1 MDRIVARKE
10 KAVPSTP
17 EERIAAR
24 APAWAWRRPPI
35 LTDPIDMEFA
45 IELGDPQLQKQLMA
59 TRLETLA
66 KVYQSMAEGAT
77 KAAQVV
83 AKKSGGQR

>member
-45 IELGDPQLQKQLMA
+45 IELGDPQL
-59 TRLETLA
+59 
-66 KVYQSMAEGAT
+66 
-77 KAAQVV
+77 
-83 AKKSGGQR
+83 